1 MISFGFHMY
10 VITPV
15 LIYLILFVVRHR
27 LLKENCQLAMS
38 GQRTTEG
45 YVEKSLTTHFE
56 LLNLVPDNQHHRP
69 SKSFY
74 NQQQFDGAHTV
85 DAPDREGET
94 TGSRGDGSG
103 TDQIPPTKWRRVGLV
118 SGRNVHL
125 DTIVWPGGDIV
136 VSGLSARARSV
147 FRVVTALAPPF
158 VMESELDEDG
168 LCLRGLPCHR
178 LSTTGAFLVLEIEMS
193 ILCLCYLSAVRRRIG
208 RHNLTLMFNAIETSD
223 RLMEDAVE
231 HGNVVPPQ
239 TEHTDEKVAHM

>member
-1 MISFGFHMY
+1 
-10 VITPV
+10 
-15 LIYLILFVVRHR
+15 
-27 LLKENCQLAMS
+27 MS

-74 NQQQFDGAHTV
+74 NQQQFDGAHTF
-85 DAPDREGET
+85 DTPNRASEATDG
-94 TGSRGDGSG
+94 RG
-103 TDQIPPTKWRRVGLV
+103 DQIPPTKWRRVGLV

-178 LSTTGAFLVLEIEMS
+178 LSTTGAYLDRLAEGS
-193 ILCLCYLSAVRRRIG
+193 ILCVCYMSVVRRRSG

>member
-1 MISFGFHMY
+1 
-10 VITPV
+10 
-15 LIYLILFVVRHR
+15 
-27 LLKENCQLAMS
+27 MS
-38 GQRTTEG
+38 GQRTTVG
-45 YVEKSLTTHFE
+45 YVEKALTTHFE

-74 NQQQFDGAHTV
+74 NQQQFDGAHSV
-85 DAPDREGET
+85 DGPDRDRDV
-94 TGSRGDGSG
+94 TGGGGGDASDDG
-103 TDQIPPTKWRRVGLV
+103 QAQPTKWRRVGLV

-178 LSTTGAFLVLEIEMS
+178 LSTSGAIFLLCVLCAAF
-193 ILCLCYLSAVRRRIG
+193 LCLCYLFAG